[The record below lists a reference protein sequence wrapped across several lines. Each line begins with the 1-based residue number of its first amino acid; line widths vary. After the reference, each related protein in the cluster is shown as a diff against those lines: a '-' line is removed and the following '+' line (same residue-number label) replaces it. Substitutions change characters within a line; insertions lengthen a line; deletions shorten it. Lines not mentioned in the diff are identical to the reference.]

1 MLFAVDVGNTNL
13 TLGVYR
19 HGELVSHWRLETD
32 AAQTVDGWGVLFRN
46 LFSLAKLDIHDIDDI
61 IISSVVPQLDSSLEK
76 MAQLYFHAQPLFVT
90 ASVDTGLLMK
100 VDMPSEVGADRLVNS
115 IAALAEYGGPVVVV
129 DFGTAI
135 TFDAVSADS
144 EYLGG
149 VICCGVG
156 ISSEALFSRA
166 ARLPRVE
173 IRKPQTNIRTN
184 TVESLQSGHDYGTL
198 GLVDSILERMMAKLG
213 TKVQVVATGGQA
225 DIIARGSLYINEIR
239 EHLSLEG
246 LRIIWER
253 NHKATDKK

>member
-144 EYLGG
+144 EYLCG

-173 IRKPQTNIRTN
+173 IRKPQTIIGTN
-184 TVESLQSGHDYGTL
+184 TVDSLQSGLYYGTL

-225 DIIARGSLYINEIR
+225 DIIAPGSLYINEIR
-239 EHLSLEG
+239 EHLTLEG

>member
-100 VDMPSEVGADRLVNS
+100 VDMPLCPASGSVLAVTMKKSEYSPSDINCFLPLIVHPVEFLSALVL
-115 IAALAEYGGPVVVV
+115 IAAASDPASGSVKAMEK
-129 DFGTAI
+129 
-135 TFDAVSADS
+135 TFSP
-144 EYLGG
+144 
-149 VICCGVG
+149 I
-156 ISSEALFSRA
+156 
-166 ARLPRVE
+166 
-173 IRKPQTNIRTN
+173 
-184 TVESLQSGHDYGTL
+184 TL
-198 GLVDSILERMMAKLG
+198 GNNQRS
-213 TKVQVVATGGQA
+213 TC
-225 DIIARGSLYINEIR
+225 S
-239 EHLSLEG
+239 
-246 LRIIWER
+246 
-253 NHKATDKK
+253 